1 MAVVNWELVLALM
14 FEASEVEAARMLALV
29 LALTAVVMPDVWVFV
44 LALML
49 EASEV
54 LAAKIE
60 ELVLELTLA
69 FPEAM
74 PVARE
79 VEAARMDA
87 LVLALTAV
95 VIPAV

>member
-1 MAVVNWELVLALM
+1 
-14 FEASEVEAARMLALV
+14 MLALV

-60 ELVLELTLA
+60 ELVFELTAA